1 MSDIIGADA
10 AKLAGLQIDTLQKV
24 RNGKIT
30 LKQWE
35 WFNNLSSGQREKLSG
50 IRIII
55 EKPLP
60 QRPDALFS
68 RFRNVA
74 NACALS
80 TEEQRLILGIFP
92 TPRRGWKKSKDTLD
106 RMALFI
112 KIYNLAGQCFPVK
125 NQDGA
130 RIWLERPNDAPL
142 FHGGRPKTLILD
154 GQWEDLFDTYNYLR
168 PEAGLSRSN
177 LL

>member
-24 RNGKIT
+24 RSGKIT

-35 WFNNLSSGQREKLSG
+35 WFNNLSCGQREKLVGNS
-50 IRIII
+50 II
-55 EKPLP
+55 EKLLP
-60 QRPDALFS
+60 QRPDALFA
-68 RFRNVA
+68 RFRTVA

-80 TEEQRLILGIFP
+80 TPEQRLILGIFP
-92 TPRRGWKKSKDTLD
+92 TPRRGWKKNQDTLD

-112 KIYNLAGQCFPVK
+112 RIYNLAGQCFPVK

-130 RIWLERPNDAPL
+130 RIWLELPNYAPL
-142 FHGGRPKTLILD
+142 FHGDRPETFILN
-154 GQWEDLFDTYNYLR
+154 GQYEDLYDTYNYLR
-168 PEAGLSRSN
+168 AQAGIGRSS
-177 LL
+177 LA